1 MHHPR
6 FSQTELLLFDLDG
19 TLSDSPDLVVHTM
32 QLAGSRIEPPI
43 ALDPVLLRD
52 LLGVPTDEYYRRA
65 LPADRAED
73 SPELQRVARAL
84 YRETIPGR
92 VRAFPGVLDTLEEL
106 KERGYLLAAFSNSG
120 VDYFELSIE
129 HLGVW
134 PLFDH
139 AECISHNNIAKPE
152 LAERIAARLGVAP
165 SAVAVVGDRSSDYEA
180 ARAIGAACVGCLYGF
195 GDDEPY
201 GADATIE
208 EFAEL
213 LELFGGR

>member
-1 MHHPR
+1 MHHP
-6 FSQTELLLFDLDG
+6 SLEAIELLLFDLDG

-32 QLAGSRIEPPI
+32 QRAGARMDPPI
-43 ALDPVLLRD
+43 LLDPRVLRD
-52 LLGVPTDEYYRRA
+52 LLGVPTDEYYRRS

-84 YRETIPGR
+84 YRETIPEH

-120 VDYFELSIE
+120 VDYFELSLE
-129 HLGVW
+129 HLGLA

-139 AECISHNNIAKPE
+139 AECISHTGIPKPE
-152 LAERIAARLGVAP
+152 LAEKIAGILGVEC

-180 ARAIGAACVGCLYGF
+180 ARAIGASCVGCLYGF
-195 GDDEPY
+195 GEDEPY
-201 GADATIE
+201 DADATIR
-208 EFAEL
+208 EFVEL
-213 LELFGGR
+213 LELFPGR